1 MLSNM
6 ELIPGLLSCDQQLGL
21 AGVQLRIING
31 VVRSIILQRNRYHA
45 RRAPFRPKH
54 GLILSLDI
62 ADRDATSIVTNF
74 SQSRAMRI
82 RFAC

>member
-1 MLSNM
+1 M
-6 ELIPGLLSCDQQLGL
+6 ELITGLLSCDQQLGL
-21 AGVQLRIING
+21 VGVQLRIING
-31 VVRSIILQRNRYHA
+31 VVRSIILQRNHYHA

-62 ADRDATSIVTNF
+62 ADSDATSIVTNF